1 MMRLLNF
8 LRGYVALE
16 ICGASPGW
24 ALNCLMEAKIAFW
37 DILWIDAL
45 TVQIK
50 VFRKKEQ
57 AACQQIKSAMC
68 DAKVIESK
76 GFYQVADR
84 FLRRPVLLSMC
95 FITLMSILVLPC
107 FVFFFEVKGNETV
120 PETLILREVEQSDVR
135 IGIFGPRIYPRR
147 IKDQIIASIPKI
159 EWLTVEQHG
168 CRADIVVREREEIP
182 KTESKKGFANIV
194 ASQSG
199 IITAQSVYTGQAQYE
214 VGDTVKK
221 GDILVSG
228 IVDLERTY
236 LIERANAEVFA
247 RTWRKI
253 PVCIPTEY
261 TEKTEKL
268 GDKRCLW
275 LVFGGR
281 RIKIFGNSGISY
293 DSCDKMINTK
303 TLTLPL
309 GLTLP
314 VSFEIEEFSCY
325 DETKK
330 KLDKETAETLLRSFA
345 TDITTKQMS
354 AGEILKQSHVLRK
367 DDSRYVLEATL
378 ECHEMIAKVSE
389 AKWNNEDLIN
399 D

>member
-1 MMRLLNF
+1 MIKLLNF
-8 LRGYVALE
+8 LRGYVVLE

-24 ALNCLMEAKIAFW
+24 ALNRLTEAKIAFW

-57 AACQQIKSAMC
+57 AAHQQIQSVMC
-68 DAKVIESK
+68 NVKLIESK
-76 GFYQVADR
+76 GAYQIADR
-84 FLRRPVLLSMC
+84 FLRRPVLLAMC
-95 FITLMSILVLPC
+95 FVALMSILVLPY

-120 PETLILREVEQSDVR
+120 PETLILREVEQSDVH
-135 IGIFGPRIYPRR
+135 IGIFGPKIYPRR
-147 IKDQIIASIPKI
+147 IKDQVIASIPKI
-159 EWLTVEQHG
+159 EWLTIEQHG

-194 ASQSG
+194 AAQSG
-199 IITAQSVYTGQAQYE
+199 IITEQSVYSGQAQYE

-236 LIERANAEVFA
+236 LIERANAEIFA

-253 PVCIPTEY
+253 PVCMPTEY
-261 TEKTEKL
+261 IEKTEKL
-268 GDKRCLW
+268 GYRKCLW
-275 LVFGGR
+275 LVFGRR

-293 DSCDKMINTK
+293 GSCDKMINNK

-314 VSFEIEEFSCY
+314 VSLEIEEFSFF
-325 DETKK
+325 DETEK
-330 KLDKETAETLLRSFA
+330 KLDKEVAESLLSSFA
-345 TDITTKQMS
+345 ADITDKEMS
-354 AGEILKQSHVLRK
+354 AGAILDQSYLLRE
-367 DDSRYVLEATL
+367 DDDRYFLKATF

-389 AKWNNEDLIN
+389 AKWNNEDFIN

>member
-8 LRGYVALE
+8 LRGYVVLE

-24 ALNCLMEAKIAFW
+24 ALNCLTEARIAFW

-57 AACQQIKSAMC
+57 AACLQIQSAMC
-68 DAKVIESK
+68 DVKAVERK
-76 GFYQVADR
+76 GAYLIADR
-84 FLRRPVLLSMC
+84 FFHRPVLLAMC
-95 FITLMSILVLPC
+95 FVTLMSILVLPC
-107 FVFFFEVKGNETV
+107 FVFFFEVKGNGTV
-120 PETLILREVEQSDVR
+120 PKTLILREVEQSDVY
-135 IGIFGPRIYPRR
+135 IGIFGPKIYPRR
-147 IKDQIIASIPKI
+147 IKDQVIASIPKI
-159 EWLTVEQHG
+159 EWLTIEQHG

-182 KTESKKGFANIV
+182 KTETKKGFANIV
-194 ASQSG
+194 AAQSG

-253 PVCIPTEY
+253 PVCIPTKY
-261 TEKTEKL
+261 MEKTEKL

-293 DSCDKMINTK
+293 GSCDKMIINK

-314 VSFEIEEFSCY
+314 VSLEIEEFSFF
-325 DETKK
+325 DETEKR
-330 KLDKETAETLLRSFA
+330 LDKETAEALLSSFA
-345 TDITTKQMS
+345 ADITEKQMS
-354 AGEILKQSHVLRK
+354 AGEILNQSYLLRE
-367 DDSRYVLEATL
+367 DDSCYFLEATL

-389 AKWNNEDLIN
+389 AKWNNEDFIN